1 MVLTMLYCM
10 HCTHC
15 MIVDQQI
22 QLSKCNFSVLQM
34 QIQMYKYCMFYT
46 PCMIVDQPTLNL
58 QMSIL
63 LSLALWPKTSV
74 LLIIDFCF
82 SLKSVHLIWN
92 EIHHFFLELCCHFL
106 TCCCVWQRTTELE
119 TSICPSQQC
128 PKICCQCRVQSV
140 VASQSVI
147 ALHAQIIVLL
157 PLALFGGKSHARS
170 DKWTKKYWMIRKKA
184 QEPARDSL
192 WGVISWSISY
202 GWPNFPF
209 ETEHEEGW

>member
-1 MVLTMLYCM
+1 
-10 HCTHC
+10 
-15 MIVDQQI
+15 
-22 QLSKCNFSVLQM
+22 M
-34 QIQMYKYCMFYT
+34 QIQMYKYCVFCT

-92 EIHHFFLELCCHFL
+92 EIHHLFLELRCHFL
-106 TCCCVWQRTTELE
+106 TCCCVWQRTIELK

-140 VASQSVI
+140 IASQSLI
-147 ALHAQIIVLL
+147 AFHAQIIVLL
-157 PLALFGGKSHARS
+157 PRALFGGKSHSRS
-170 DKWTKKYWMIRKKA
+170 DKWTKKYWMIRKKGSRA
-184 QEPARDSL
+184 SQRLSL
-192 WGVISWSISY
+192 RS
-202 GWPNFPF
+202 NFM
-209 ETEHEEGW
+209 EH